1 MNKGLAAGL
10 LIGILIGSA
19 GTLGVFAWTAGYPR
33 MPTSRVVLEND
44 KVRVKEAIFIPGE
57 KPGMHT
63 HDLPHVGV
71 IIHGGTLKFNYPDGK
86 VETLELKDGDVG
98 YRDAHVTHEAVNMGK
113 TPIKV
118 IEVEIK

>member
-1 MNKGLAAGL
+1 MDKRLAAGFL
-10 LIGILIGSA
+10 LGMLIGATGTA
-19 GTLGVFAWTAGYPR
+19 GGFAWTAGYSK
-33 MPTSRVVLEND
+33 MPKNSVVLEND
-44 KVRVKEAIFIPGE
+44 KVRVKEAIFLPGE

-71 IIHGGTLKFNYPDGK
+71 IIDGGTLKFNHPDGK
-86 VETLELKDGDVG
+86 VETLQLKDGDVG